1 MKRCERGSEAR
12 VYWLLA
18 ELMSKRE
25 TLDVQLAEESYGRA
39 LNVAQD
45 LGMRPIVTHCH
56 LGLGRLHGHA
66 RNSEQAQEHLTIA
79 MTMYREMDM
88 RHWLH
93 MTQAAVS

>member
-1 MKRCERGSEAR
+1 
-12 VYWLLA
+12 LFA
-18 ELMSKRE
+18 ELIYGPR
-25 TLDVQLAEESYGRA
+25 TLDVQLAEESYGKA

-45 LGMRPIVTHCH
+45 LGMRPIVAHCH

-93 MTQAAVS
+93 KTEAAVS